1 MLSEHNEGSHRER
14 EAQFARLHGRA
25 TAPNALTRACHRGC
39 AILERSSHRQ
49 AHTLSP
55 FDSFIAAA
63 DSALRTLSGSSH
75 ASRPCP
81 SAPESGLALA
91 PDERRLSGALMRV
104 NHVGEVCAQALYS
117 AQGLVTRDPRLQRQF
132 EEAAREET
140 DHLAWTQRRLDEL
153 GARPSL
159 LNPLWY
165 AGAFGIGLI
174 AGRAGDRISL
184 GFVVETE
191 RQVEQHLADHLTRL
205 PANDTA
211 SRAVV
216 RQMKADEARHG
227 AMAQDAGAAELPAP
241 MRWIMRRVA
250 QVMTFTA
257 HRI

>member
-1 MLSEHNEGSHRER
+1 MLSEHNEGSHRENK
-14 EAQFARLHGRA
+14 ASQHLGDHQVSSCAHASVGALSALSCDQSSA
-25 TAPNALTRACHRGC
+25 TEGTVSPLDSVLT
-39 AILERSSHRQ
+39 
-49 AHTLSP
+49 
-55 FDSFIAAA
+55 AA
-63 DSALRTLSGSSH
+63 DSALRTLSGANH
-75 ASRPCP
+75 PARACP
-81 SAPESGLALA
+81 VAPENDNPLNA
-91 PDERRLSGALMRV
+91 DERRLSGALMRV

-117 AQGLVTRDPRLQRQF
+117 AQGLSTRDPLLKRQF
-132 EEAAREET
+132 EHAAQEET
-140 DHLAWTQRRLDEL
+140 DHLAWTQRRLHEL

-174 AGRAGDRISL
+174 AGRAGDKVSL

-191 RQVEQHLADHLTRL
+191 RQVEQHLADHLARL
-205 PANDTA
+205 PANDSA

-227 AMAQDAGAAELPAP
+227 AMAQRAGAAALPAP
-241 MRWIMRRVA
+241 VRWVMRRVA